1 MVPDIAIIGA
11 GPCGLTFARLLELNN
26 INYIIFERDASSTPT
41 PQHQGGTLDLHPKT
55 GQLALKRAGLFEE
68 YSKIA
73 RWNAGTGVVMD
84 PAGKTY
90 VNFDK
95 GAEGPEIDRVQL
107 RRLLLDSVPEEKI
120 RWDHAV
126 KAVEKVESGA
136 GWVIRFADG
145 STAAGFKLIV
155 GADGA
160 WSKIRP
166 LITPAKPVYS
176 RKMYIEGRIPQ
187 GNPRYAAVNAVTGA
201 GTMMAMGAGKQLAV
215 QQVADGSYRV
225 YLGLQVPED
234 FPRNIIDISSTESAK
249 NTFLSSSEFFADWAP
264 DLKEIIANTEGP
276 LRSWAMHRMLVES
289 MGWTRVRG
297 LALIGDAAHVSTPFV
312 GEGVNW
318 AMYDALV
325 LADRIVEQYKRTGDG
340 VADEDDQLERAVA
353 QYEEEM
359 FPRAKDFIERCMA
372 SEELCFSED
381 AAQRLA
387 DILHDPSQTI
397 LGKA

>member
-166 LITPAKPVYS
+166 LVSGFSKLWRDSSRIKPAK
-176 RKMYIEGRIPQ
+176 
-187 GNPRYAAVNAVTGA
+187 
-201 GTMMAMGAGKQLAV
+201 
-215 QQVADGSYRV
+215 
-225 YLGLQVPED
+225 
-234 FPRNIIDISSTESAK
+234 DI
-249 NTFLSSSEFFADWAP
+249 FQSEFGP
-264 DLKEIIANTEGP
+264 KSLTHIICSSLDHACKTGIFQENVYRRPHPARQST
-276 LRSWAMHRMLVES
+276 LRRCQRSYGRWNN
-289 MGWTRVRG
+289 
-297 LALIGDAAHVSTPFV
+297 D
-312 GEGVNW
+312 
-318 AMYDALV
+318 
-325 LADRIVEQYKRTGDG
+325 GDG
-340 VADEDDQLERAVA
+340 
-353 QYEEEM
+353 
-359 FPRAKDFIERCMA
+359 
-372 SEELCFSED
+372 
-381 AAQRLA
+381 
-387 DILHDPSQTI
+387 
-397 LGKA
+397 GW